1 MTLDEANFT
10 VRFPFH
16 PDARPSMIEGEVGRR
31 MRAATPMLKRKSPT
45 PHSKGYNAASNAA
58 RTKARL
64 ARVEDMP
71 SHIQRGWFKASEL
84 NAIITRTDSIIR
96 HDLRH
101 LVESGRAQSRIIVV
115 TAPRPGRVMQWRA
128 L

>member
-31 MRAATPMLKRKSPT
+31 MRVANPPLKPKPVTTNRK
-45 PHSKGYNAASNAA
+45 GSNAEKTA
-58 RTKARL
+58 KRL
-64 ARVEDMP
+64 ARVEAIH
-71 SHIQRGWFKASEL
+71 SHIKGRWFKASEL
-84 NAIITRTDSIIR
+84 SATFGRTDCIIR
-96 HDLRH
+96 ADLRQ
-101 LVESGRAQSRIIVV
+101 LVESGRAQSRIIGV
-115 TAPRPGRVMQWRA
+115 TAPTPGRVMQWRA